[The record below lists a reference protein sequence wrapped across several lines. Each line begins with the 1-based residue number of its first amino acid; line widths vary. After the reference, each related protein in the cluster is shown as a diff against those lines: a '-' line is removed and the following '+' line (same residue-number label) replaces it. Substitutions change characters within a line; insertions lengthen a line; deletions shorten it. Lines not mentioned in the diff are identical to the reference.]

1 MAITIQE
8 LLASD
13 TISQATDKINVNFDQ
28 LLLNGGG
35 PAGPPGIQ
43 GPTGPIGG
51 RGIRGS
57 IWYEGIGNPNITPPT
72 AFPQDED
79 NYLES
84 STTLGDNGDVWT
96 YVEASLSW
104 VQTVVN
110 LEGPIGPT
118 GVGGKFSEYG
128 AVTPGPYSTAGDTTI
143 YPEPMQVSGTVP
155 NGGIRATILG
165 GTPETPAY
173 LGPILNTQSV
183 VPQAIAEQAYMPS
196 VTLLLH
202 QFNESGRSIIFH
214 GGETLQNFEQVN
226 IAKLSNIGISSDD
239 VLEIMVPK
247 TATNPGITLGSITG
261 LKLVTLKRGQL
272 IQSNKHVKI
281 QTGGGSST
289 LGSSLEQ
296 DDFIVETGL
305 ALQLTTPKI
314 SLRVIPT
321 SADAS
326 LELGSLATPLN
337 ATTKTGTISAQGGRI
352 SLVGTNQMNLRTGNT
367 INAIAGQDVNIQS
380 INADVNIQASTGVV
394 DVDALSIDIDAST
407 TIDITAVQNLT
418 LQSTAAGISI
428 QANTIIDA
436 DANSVTIDADTT
448 IDITAVQDLTLWS
461 NAADI
466 DMFADVDIDI
476 HTKNG
481 DIHMY
486 TTSGSGGTIFID
498 TDNAEA
504 DIKLTTEAA
513 KSPIVSLTT
522 GDESPIVSLTTGNT
536 SPISIS
542 TTGPLS
548 PITIQTYDTLTDIN
562 LTSAY
567 SINLNSG
574 RDTNITTGPFI
585 GDVNIESPA
594 NDVNLTADND
604 VNITSTTNNVDLTAG
619 DKIVLTASNQVH
631 ITATSDDVYITAADE
646 VQITASGIV
655 SITGKAQI
663 GEQVGPST
671 GDDVQVV
678 ADGVTTPGSLSTI
691 YNGVAVDYD
700 RMMILRT
707 NRSYSKAPSALRLNI
722 AIDIDGQGAADV
734 KIASDGGFNAS
745 YADATVYMPFF
756 VPATLTFTVELE
768 DDGASVWSSGSGNE
782 WRLYLKEQRFGK
794 T

>member
-380 INADVNIQASTGVV
+380 INADVNIQA
-394 DVDALSIDIDAST
+394 
-407 TIDITAVQNLT
+407 
-418 LQSTAAGISI
+418 
-428 QANTIIDA
+428 NTIIDA

-486 TTSGSGGTIFID
+486 TASITGGDILID
-498 TDNAEA
+498 TTNSGAE
-504 DIKLTTEAA
+504 IKLETTAGNA
-513 KSPIVSLTT
+513 GNSPISILTT
-522 GDESPIVSLTTGNT
+522 GDT
-536 SPISIS
+536 SPISIR
-542 TTGPLS
+542 TNDDTS
-548 PITIQTYDTLTDIN
+548 PITIETTVGVSGIN

-604 VNITSTTNNVDLTAG
+604 VNVIANQKLTLRSISAGIEIQAATIIDVDTWTIDVDGQSIDITAVQDLTLESTTANVN
-619 DKIVLTASNQVH
+619 IE
-631 ITATSDDVYITAADE
+631 ADE
-646 VQITASGIV
+646 IV

-663 GEQVGPST
+663 GEQAGPTIGATILEVPGATVNQDLNSTYVGIS
-671 GDDVQVV
+671 
-678 ADGVTTPGSLSTI
+678 
-691 YNGVAVDYD
+691 VDYD

-707 NRSYSKAPSALRLNI
+707 NEYYDKGADDLRLTVNI
-722 AIDIDGQGAADV
+722 SIDGDTVASNVFGSNGAGNDRYSG
-734 KIASDGGFNAS
+734 AS
-745 YADATVYMPFF
+745 VYMPFF
-756 VPATLTFTVELE
+756 LPANTTFEIVTK
-768 DDGASVWSSGSGNE
+768 DDVLGFSKWVAAVNPWK
-782 WRLYLKEQRFGK
+782 LYLKEQRFGK
-794 T
+794 V